1 MLKYLYKKFIKKL
14 SPRYRVSM
22 EYFRLFNKIPQ
33 LNSPK
38 SINEKILRRILCEKD
53 HNFSFFADKY
63 AVRSYIEKTLGQE
76 YLVPL
81 LYHSSDAEDLK
92 KLKIWTNIVIKPNH
106 GAGMVKVID
115 EEPSDAE
122 KIQIIQKAKDWLK
135 IDFSKVSDETHYS
148 EIPPKIL
155 VEQKIT
161 ALGEDLKDYKF
172 HRFLQKD
179 GSYRQILQIVAERSL
194 HGFET
199 AFFDIENLDEII
211 HSPFGYNTQLSLK
224 EKNSIQKIIELNKK
238 LCPDYGYVRLDW
250 YITVDKIY
258 FGEIT
263 FTSGAGRSKSFD
275 GKFGIEMGNLWVIK

>member
-1 MLKYLYKKFIKKL
+1 MLKSIYHFFMRNI
-14 SPRYRVSM
+14 SPRMRINI
-22 EYFRLFNKIPQ
+22 EYLRIFKSFPNLEKPN
-33 LNSPK
+33 

-53 HNFSFFADKY
+53 HKFSFFADKY
-63 AVRSYIEKTLGQE
+63 AVRSYIEQVLGQE
-76 YLVPL
+76 CLVPL

-92 KLKIWTNIVIKPNH
+92 KLKNWTNIVIKPNH

-115 EEPSDAE
+115 KEPSDAE

-135 IDFSKVSDETHYS
+135 IDFGKVSDETHYS
-148 EIPPKIL
+148 EISPKIL

-199 AFFDIENLDEII
+199 AFFDIDNLDEII
-211 HSPFGYNTQLSLK
+211 HSPFGYNAQLSLN
-224 EKNSIQKIIELNKK
+224 EKNSIHKIVELNKK

-275 GKFGIEMGNLWVIK
+275 GNFGIEMGNLWVIK